1 MDFMVI
7 KGLSAWLVKAAIVNR
22 LWQKRKAFRVGRT
35 IFSGILGLWANCVA
49 KKC

>member
-22 LWQKRKAFRVGRT
+22 LWQKSKAFRVGEP
-35 IFSGILGLWANCVA
+35 IFSRILGLRAICIA
-49 KKC
+49 QKR